1 MAPPTLQR
9 DHLAVVWTRAGGV
22 PVKMGTL
29 YVNEAEAR
37 FQYAEPFV
45 DAHLPGLSLLYPPAR
60 YGTRPVVYRRGG
72 RLHPRFQALIPPAGR
87 HAFLRHLLLAALRA
101 RGQAPAPGFEEDWA
115 LLLLAGHGSIGH
127 VDCFADDE
135 AARAWYGVQTTPPLV
150 EVGPRMG
157 ATLRDL
163 VVWLDADAAPLLHL
177 LGPTPTVGG
186 AVPKLLL
193 AIPKAGWTGE
203 VAVPTRGGAAGRGGG
218 AETDRID
225 VVLKLERTAVYP
237 GLVELEAMAL
247 AVHRDAGFAVP
258 RFWVAEV
265 AGLPALAVERFD
277 RDAAG
282 APIPFESWFTL
293 LAGGA
298 RDIATPYDG
307 ALERIGRALDT
318 PRLVL
323 VDDPRAAKRHL
334 FLRLVMALLT
344 GNGDL
349 HLDNLALLGGDGGA
363 GGGAHF
369 SPVYDPTPMRA
380 YSLHDMVTPLPFGD
394 YGQPV
399 AGLDHPVTLADAV
412 ARFGAALGIRR
423 DERAALLARALAATA
438 DYPDRVAALIRLPEP
453 NQRRLEAIA
462 RQVRG
467 RLASAA

>member
-1 MAPPTLQR
+1 MAGATPER
-9 DHLAVVWTRAGGV
+9 DHLAAVWTRAGGA
-22 PVKMGTL
+22 PVKMGSL
-29 YVNEAEAR
+29 YVSDTEAR
-37 FQYAEPFV
+37 FQYTEPFV
-45 DAHLPGLSLLYPPAR
+45 DARLPGLSLLYPPSL
-60 YGTRPVVYRRGG
+60 YGVRPVVYRRGG
-72 RLHPRFQALIPPAGR
+72 RLHPRLQALIPPAGR

-101 RGQAPAPGFEEDWA
+101 RGEAPTPGFEEAWA
-115 LLLLAGHGSIGH
+115 LLLLAGHGGIGH
-127 VDCFADDE
+127 VDCFGDDE
-135 AARAWYGVQTTPPLV
+135 AARGWYAEQPPPPLV

-163 VVWLDADAAPLLHL
+163 VAWLDADAAPLLNL

-193 AIPKAGWTGE
+193 AIPSAGWTGE
-203 VAVPTRGGAAGRGGG
+203 VAVPTRGGG
-218 AETDRID
+218 AEADRID

-247 AVHRDAGFAVP
+247 TVHRDAGFAVP

-277 RDAAG
+277 RDAHG

-318 PRLVL
+318 PRLPL

-363 GGGAHF
+363 GGGARF

-380 YSLHDMVTPLPFGD
+380 YSLHDLLTPLPFGD

-399 AGLDHPVTLADAV
+399 AGLDHPVTLTEAV
-412 ARFGAALGIRR
+412 ARFGGALGIRP
-423 DERAALLARALAATA
+423 DERAALLGRALAATT
-438 DYPDRVAALIRLPEP
+438 DYPDRVAALARLPEP
-453 NQRRLEAIA
+453 NKRRLESIA
-462 RQVRG
+462 REVRAQ
-467 RLASAA
+467 LAPAA

>member
-1 MAPPTLQR
+1 MAPPTPER

-45 DAHLPGLSLLYPPAR
+45 DAHLPGLSLLYPPAL
-60 YGTRPVVYRRGG
+60 YGARPVVFRRGG

-87 HAFLRHLLLAALRA
+87 HAFLRHLLLAALRG
-101 RGQAPAPGFEEDWA
+101 RGAAPPPGFEEDWA

-127 VDCFADDE
+127 VDCFGDDE
-135 AARAWYGVQTTPPLV
+135 AARAWYGRQTTPPLV
-150 EVGPRMG
+150 EVGPRLG

-163 VVWLDADAAPLLHL
+163 VAWLDADAAPLLHL

-193 AIPKAGWTGE
+193 AIPKGGWTGE
-203 VAVPTRGGAAGRGGG
+203 VAVPTRGGG
-218 AETDRID
+218 AEAERID
-225 VVLKLERTAVYP
+225 VVLKLERTTVYP

-247 AVHRDAGFAVP
+247 AVHRDAGLAVP

-277 RDAAG
+277 RDAQG
-282 APIPFESWFTL
+282 RPIPFESWFTL

-318 PRLVL
+318 PRLAL
-323 VDDPRAAKRHL
+323 VDDPREAKRHL

-349 HLDNLALLGGDGGA
+349 HLDNLALLGGDHGA
-363 GGGAHF
+363 GGGARF

-380 YSLHDMVTPLPFGD
+380 YSLHDMVAPLPFGD
-394 YGQPV
+394 YGTQPS
-399 AGLDHPVTLADAV
+399 GLDRPVGLTEAV
-412 ARFGAALGIRR
+412 ARFGTALGIRR
-423 DERAALLARALAATA
+423 DEQAVLLGQGLAATA
-438 DYPDRVAALIRLPEP
+438 DYPDRVAALTRLPEP
-453 NQRRLEAIA
+453 NKRRLEAIA
-462 RQVRG
+462 REVRG
-467 RLASAA
+467 RLAPAA